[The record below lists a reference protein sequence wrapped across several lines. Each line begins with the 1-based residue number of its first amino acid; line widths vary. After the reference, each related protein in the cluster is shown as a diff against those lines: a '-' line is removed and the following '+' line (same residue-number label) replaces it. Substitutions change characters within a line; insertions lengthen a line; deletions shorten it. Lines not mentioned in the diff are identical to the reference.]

1 LAPSPTAT
9 DWVDVDLLELAQQA
23 QQFGLAAPVD
33 HLADIAPRE
42 LALLDLQLVGIY
54 VVESVFLAQVVAEI
68 GEPAREDR
76 RFIAHTLEDRH
87 HALQPFGDGQVTGYF
102 LHDRDVEPLEQ
113 GHALGEAFAESRS
126 RPAWRSP

>member
-1 LAPSPTAT
+1 MPSRPMVEMDWRAVAFTLGLAWNAMPRPARLSIGRVVGAVA
-9 DWVDVDLLELAQQA
+9 DRHRLGDVDLLELAQQA
-23 QQFGLAAPVD
+23 QQLGLAAPVD

-76 RFIAHTLEDRH
+76 RFIAHALEDRH
-87 HALQPFGDGQVTGYF
+87 HALQP
-102 LHDRDVEPLEQ
+102 LR
-113 GHALGEAFAESRS
+113 
-126 RPAWRSP
+126 